1 MNVQQCYDAMH
12 GDYAE
17 VISRLRTDER
27 VAKFL
32 KRVPSDGNYEILC
45 DAMKSGNANDALR
58 AAHTIKGICLN
69 LSLTALQKSS
79 SALTEALRGKASI
92 EADIEP
98 LFEALKSDY
107 ETTVEAIKNLDAIQ

>member
-1 MNVQQCYDAMH
+1 MNVQQCYEAMH

-17 VISRLRTDER
+17 VIGRLRTDER

-45 DAMKSGNANDALR
+45 EAMKTGNADDAFR

-69 LSLTALQKSS
+69 LSLTALLKSS
-79 SALTEALRGKASI
+79 VAMTEALRGKAQI
-92 EADIEP
+92 DGNIQP
-98 LFEALKSDY
+98 LFDALKADY
-107 ETTVEAIKNLDAIQ
+107 EMTVEAIKNLDNI